1 MIAVDT
7 NVVLRFLLK
16 PVDSQ
21 NPKWQVEQAE
31 RVINQAGKVFISDIV
46 IVEMEWILEGVFA
59 CSRKEIATLLR
70 TLANNTK
77 FCFQNWAVL
86 NCALLDYSEHSKVE
100 LSDCLMARQA
110 KSNGATPFYTFENE
124 KKLGGFAGVI
134 WLKDLA
140 STNKRN

>member
-7 NVVLRFLLK
+7 NVILRFLLK
-16 PVDSQ
+16 PVDSH

-31 RVINQAGKVFISDIV
+31 RVINQADKVFISDVV

-59 CSRKEIATLLR
+59 CNRKEIATLLR

-86 NCALLDYSEHSKVE
+86 NCALLDYSEHGNVE
-100 LSDCLMARQA
+100 LSDCLIARQA
-110 KSNGATPFYTFENE
+110 KHNGATPFYTFENE

-134 WLKDLA
+134 CLKDD
-140 STNKRN
+140 SK

>member
-7 NVVLRFLLK
+7 NVILRFLLK
-16 PVDSQ
+16 PVDSH
-21 NPKWQVEQAE
+21 NPNWQVEQVE
-31 RVINQAGKVFISDIV
+31 YLINQSDKVFISDIV

-59 CSRKEIATLLR
+59 CNRKEIATLLR

-100 LSDCLMARQA
+100 LSDCLIARQA
-110 KSNGATPFYTFENE
+110 KNNGATPF
-124 KKLGGFAGVI
+124 I
-134 WLKDLA
+134 RLKVKRSWADLQA
-140 STNKRN
+140 